1 MDAARFIQIYIVQGL
16 VGLFYFYMSYI
27 ILRRDKK
34 NLHLALCGFYVCV
47 GVGVIINII
56 YASVFNEALVHL
68 LHFLTYFLFCFCQV
82 FLLIFVLILSKSKNV
97 ITVRIQLILII
108 SFGVLLS
115 GLWFIPNGITIN
127 ETTNWKPVWSWEFL
141 IYSYIVCSLF
151 TFGPLIYYSGR
162 IYFKLESMELR
173 KKWIFFIIGIISYYF
188 VYYGTSLSNTL
199 NDSPFRLIWSIISL
213 IAIPISYLIYHGVG
227 REL

>member
-16 VGLFYFYMSYI
+16 IGLFYLYMSYI

-34 NLHLALCGFYVCV
+34 NLNLALCGFYVCV
-47 GVGVIINII
+47 GLGVIINII
-56 YASVFNEALVHL
+56 YASVFDEPLVRL

-82 FLLIFVLILSKSKNV
+82 FLLIFVLILTKSKNV
-97 ITVRIQLILII
+97 ITVRTQLILLI

-141 IYSYIVCSLF
+141 IYSYIVCTLF

-162 IYFKLESMELR
+162 IYFKLEPMELR
-173 KKWIFFIIGIISYYF
+173 KKWIFFIIGTISYYF

-199 NDSPFRLIWSIISL
+199 NDSIFRLIWSIISL
-213 IAIPISYLIYHGVG
+213 IAIPTTYLIYYGVA